1 MINPKNFGLAGG
13 IVGGLVVLLSAWVG
27 MWTGYLAD
35 FALALTKIY
44 PGNTLGFGG
53 SLLGAVF
60 GFVYAFIGFY
70 IFAWLYNKLG
80 KKG

>member
-1 MINPKNFGLAGG
+1 MNPKSYGLAGG
-13 IVGGLVVLLSAWVG
+13 VIAALAVLLSAWVG
-27 MWTGYLAD
+27 MWTGYLYD

-44 PGNTLGFGG
+44 PGASLTFLG

-60 GFVYAFIGFY
+60 GFVYAFVGFY
-70 IFAWLYNKLG
+70 FFAWLYNKFN